1 MGNSRSSRRRR
12 YEEKDASDD
21 EDDGEYIR
29 QLELHLTRLIAYA
42 ESADP
47 TLQRE
52 VAEKL
57 ANAAVKAERQ
67 VQIVNLGGLRL
78 LVPLTRSRDA
88 EVRRLAAHALANL
101 SVDAQN
107 QIKLAED
114 GACLLYTSPSPRD

>member
-1 MGNSRSSRRRR
+1 M
-12 YEEKDASDD
+12 
-21 EDDGEYIR
+21 
-29 QLELHLTRLIAYA
+29 
-42 ESADP
+42 
-47 TLQRE
+47 
-52 VAEKL
+52 
-57 ANAAVKAERQ
+57 KAERQ

-114 GACLLYTSPSPRD
+114 SAIPVLIALLACQGEIHVQRQAAKALATLASTRRNKERVAEEKGIIPLVELAQSPHVGVRVEAVAALANLAL